1 MKQVVALSLL
11 VLGFFSTV
19 CKAQQYN
26 FISYSIEDG
35 LAQSQVRSLL
45 QDSRGYIWVGT
56 LGGLSRFDGIEFTN
70 YSTDNG
76 LPGNQVN
83 AIFEDSKGR
92 IWAGCKGAIAHFEK
106 GVWYVH
112 QLDSSFSE
120 SIIFD
125 IQEDGEGHLWLA
137 TDGRGSICY
146 QEKECSYFNTE
157 NGLAHDY
164 VRAITRM
171 DDMLFFAT
179 RGGVSVMKAGKF
191 IDGNEELA
199 ELNASDVV
207 FDANKNCWVTTYGAG
222 VVKVNG
228 STKQY
233 KAEDGLIRNHI
244 RNAIIDQ
251 HGALWF
257 ASKKGVSRLSDGV
270 FTNFVAG
277 EGIPNENIRVLLED
291 FDGNIWMGSDGGG
304 LLKFSGEAFVSYS
317 ASPGL
322 PSTTIM
328 SMVEDTMGA
337 LWFSTYGSGVSRFYQ
352 GNFTNYDRKSGLTNN
367 TVWAS
372 YCDTKGHLWF
382 GTSEGVVK
390 WDGTKFDSPK
400 VLAPLKGM
408 KVWSITEG
416 DNGEMWFGILQGAA
430 RMKDDSL
437 EAYLAG
443 NVEIGENVRRILNY
457 DEAIWFASATGLFK
471 YRNGKFENVTEIHKL
486 PTKTIYTV
494 FASSKGKV
502 WLGTDAGLILLKD
515 QGHELY
521 KLGADYGSNQ
531 VIFMSEDKLGSLWLG
546 TNNGIVEFVNDEQL
560 GHRII
565 RYGLEDG
572 LVSLESNQNA
582 AYTAGNGNL
591 WFGMGSGLMNLRIDR
606 RKRRESTRPPTV
618 SILGLRLF
626 QQEFN
631 YDQYA
636 DGINEAGLP
645 VNPVFPSNK
654 NFVTFDYVGIS
665 HLKPD
670 EVTYQYKLEGFDEDW
685 LPVTKVRF
693 ATYSNLPFGEYTF
706 LLKASN
712 KDGVWTSDPVSFS
725 FEITPPFY
733 LTTWFI
739 IGCVILFII
748 LIIVIYRWRRSVAAE
763 KERTQQLEYQSRL
776 LSLEQQTLNASMN
789 RHFIFNALNS
799 IQYYI
804 NRQDRLAANSYL
816 SSFAKLIRKNLD
828 SSQSNNVL
836 LSEELERLKLYLKLE
851 NMRFT
856 DKFEYDL
863 NIGEDVH
870 PETLEIPAMLLQPYV
885 ENSIWHG
892 ILPKK
897 EPGKIKI
904 DVSRQNNDE
913 LLFVIEDN
921 GIGIEQ
927 SKKMKGVSS
936 SDHISQGMNI
946 TKNRLDLIRKM
957 KKQNVFVNG
966 PYELKEGGDVL
977 GTRVEIGIVANSF
990 N

>member
-11 VLGFFSTV
+11 VLVFFGTV

-26 FISYSIEDG
+26 FISYSIKDG

-45 QDSRGYIWVGT
+45 QDSKGYIWVGT

-76 LPGNQVN
+76 LPGNQIN
-83 AIFEDSKGR
+83 AIFEDSRNR
-92 IWAGCKGAIAHFEK
+92 IWIGCKGAIAHFEK

-112 QLDSSFSE
+112 DLDSSFAE

-125 IQEDGEGHLWLA
+125 IEEDAKGNLWLA
-137 TDGRGSICY
+137 TDGRGLICY
-146 QEKECSYFNTE
+146 KEKVCKYFSTE

-164 VRAITRM
+164 VRAISRM
-171 DDMLFFAT
+171 DDKLFFAT
-179 RGGVSVMKAGKF
+179 RGGVSVMQ
-191 IDGNEELA
+191 DGEFVDAYKGLS

-207 FDANKNCWVTTYGAG
+207 FDAKKNCWVTTYGDG
-222 VVKVNG
+222 VVNING
-228 STKQY
+228 AEKQF

-244 RNAIIDQ
+244 RNAITDQ
-251 HGALWF
+251 QGALWF
-257 ASKKGVSRLSDGV
+257 ASKKGVSRLVDGS
-270 FTNFVAG
+270 FTNFVTG

-291 FDGNIWMGSDGGG
+291 IDGNIWMGSDGGG

-317 ASPGL
+317 AQAGL

-337 LWFSTYGSGVSRFYQ
+337 LWFSTYGNGVSRFYD
-352 GNFTNYDRKSGLTNN
+352 GRFTNFDRKSGLTNN
-367 TVWAS
+367 TVWTS
-372 YCDTKGHLWF
+372 FRDSKGYLWF
-382 GTSEGVVK
+382 GTSEGVVR
-390 WDGTKFDSPK
+390 WDGQKFESPK
-400 VLAPLKGM
+400 ALDPLKGM
-408 KVWSITEG
+408 KVWSIAEG
-416 DNGEMWFGILQGAA
+416 SDGGMWFGILQGAA
-430 RMKDDSL
+430 CLHGDSL
-437 EAYLAG
+437 QEFL
-443 NVEIGENVRRILNY
+443 VSEVDMGENVRRILSY
-457 DEAIWFASATGLFK
+457 DNAVWFASATGLFK
-471 YRNGKFENVTEIHKL
+471 YEGGKFRNVTEEYGL
-486 PTKTIYTV
+486 PTKTIYNV
-494 FASSKGKV
+494 FASSTDQV
-502 WLGTDAGLILLKD
+502 WLGTDAGLVLLKEG
-515 QGHELY
+515 GHDLF
-521 KLGADYGSNQ
+521 KLGVDYGSNQ
-531 VIFMSEDKLGSLWLG
+531 VIFISEDKKGGLWLG
-546 TNNGIVEFVNDEQL
+546 TNNGIVEFVRNDD
-560 GHRII
+560 GRFRTI

-582 AYTAGNGNL
+582 AYTASNGNL
-591 WFGMGSGLMNLRIDR
+591 WFGMGSGLMNLRVDK
-606 RKRRESTRPPTV
+606 RKRRESTRPPTIT
-618 SILGLRLF
+618 ILGLRLF
-626 QQEFN
+626 QQQFD
-631 YDQYA
+631 YKQYSEGV
-636 DGINEAGLP
+636 DEHGLP
-645 VNPVFPSNK
+645 ISPVFPANK
-654 NFVTFDYVGIS
+654 NFITFDFVGIS

-670 EVTYQYKLEGFDEDW
+670 EVMYQYMLEGSDEDW
-685 LPVTKVRF
+685 LPATKARF
-693 ATYSNLPFGEYTF
+693 ASYTNLDFGEYTF
-706 LLKASN
+706 LLKACN
-712 KDGVWTSDPVSFS
+712 KDGVWTREPVAFS
-725 FEITPPFY
+725 FEINPPFY
-733 LTTWFI
+733 LTSWFI
-739 IGCVILFII
+739 AGCIVLFIV
-748 LIIVIYRWRRSVAAE
+748 LVYLIYRWRRSVAAE
-763 KERTQQLEYQSRL
+763 KERTQQLEYQSKL

-863 NIGEDVH
+863 SIGPNVH

-927 SKKMKGVSS
+927 SKKMKGISS

-966 PYELKEGGDVL
+966 PYELKEGDDVL